1 MTTEFLMALI
11 SLLGVIGL
19 IFLTYFGSKWLN
31 KKFRFGSFNGADKGI
46 KVIGCVGIAQD
57 KQLIVVT
64 VGKKN
69 LLLGVTPAAVT
80 KICDLDD
87 DDISDFISSSENT
100 DSSFFSNLKKA
111 LADNAQNKNSYNN
124 ADATAEKDGQ
134 DSKNEF

>member
-1 MTTEFLMALI
+1 MQMEIFTVFI

-19 IFLTYFGSKWLN
+19 IFLTYYGTRWLRKRFNTGLFG
-31 KKFRFGSFNGADKGI
+31 GHQKGVKI
-46 KVIGCVGIAQD
+46 IEVAPVAQD

-87 DDISDFISSSENT
+87 EDMTDFSPASENT
-100 DSSFFSNLKKA
+100 DSGFLTSFRKT
-111 LADNAQNKNSYNN
+111 LADKLQNNN
-124 ADATAEKDGQ
+124 QQDIDVNFREEKDGH
-134 DSKNEF
+134 DTE